1 MTSRLACSSL
11 LWLVST
17 GSCASVLPKS
27 APSDFFLLTAAEP
40 AASDSPTP
48 PAPAARVLLGAVKL
62 PPYLDRRELVT
73 RLAPNQLRVEDLEL
87 WAEPLRDSVPRTIER
102 DLATVLGDG
111 GVQRLPWTAA
121 TPPTLIIAVEIRRF
135 EKTSHRTVDLAAGWT
150 IADGGTGA
158 VRLRRDTTFS
168 RETTAPGT
176 QAAVTAMSD
185 ALATLSRDIA
195 AGLLQIAP
203 RAEGRYLRGM
213 TMSCANESPA
223 VTK

>member
-1 MTSRLACSSL
+1 MTSRLARSSL
-11 LWLVST
+11 VSLVAVLT
-17 GSCASVLPKS
+17 GSCGAVLPRS
-27 APSDFFLLTAAEP
+27 PPSDFFLLTAAAP
-40 AASDSPTP
+40 AAAVPP
-48 PAPAARVLLGAVKL
+48 PAPAPRILLGPVRL

-111 GVQRLPWTAA
+111 GVQRLPWTGA
-121 TPPTLIIAVEIRRF
+121 TPPTLIIAIEIRRF
-135 EKTSHRTVDLAAGWT
+135 EKSSHRTVDLAADWT
-150 IADGGTGA
+150 IAEGGNGA

-185 ALATLSRDIA
+185 ALAVLSRDIA
-195 AGLLQIAP
+195 AGVQQVAP
-203 RAEGRYLRGM
+203 TQSSSMNLPR
-213 TMSCANESPA
+213 
-223 VTK
+223 